1 MCPLG
6 RAGSSPAL
14 GTLSDLL
21 SSTRVAK
28 LVDAQSSGG
37 CAFGRAGSSPAP
49 GTKRE
54 IAAMRSPVF
63 GFFWSASAAG
73 TNTWRSLLGG
83 DTEVYRAY
91 DNQRFG
97 ISVRCVQD

>member
-1 MCPLG
+1 
-6 RAGSSPAL
+6 
-14 GTLSDLL
+14 
-21 SSTRVAK
+21 
-28 LVDAQSSGG
+28 
-37 CAFGRAGSSPAP
+37 
-49 GTKRE
+49 
-54 IAAMRSPVF
+54 MRSPVF
-63 GFFWSASAAG
+63 GFYWSASASG

>member
-14 GTLSDLL
+14 GTLSVYL
-21 SSTRVAK
+21 SFTRVAK

-54 IAAMRSPVF
+54 IIER
-63 GFFWSASAAG
+63 
-73 TNTWRSLLGG
+73 
-83 DTEVYRAY
+83 
-91 DNQRFG
+91 
-97 ISVRCVQD
+97 

>member
-14 GTLSDLL
+14 GTLSAYL
-21 SSTRVAK
+21 SFTRVAK

-63 GFFWSASAAG
+63 GLSIRIERLLIRYAPNV
-73 TNTWRSLLGG
+73 NTCAIRRNRNALQN
-83 DTEVYRAY
+83 AHK
-91 DNQRFG
+91 N
-97 ISVRCVQD
+97 

>member
-1 MCPLG
+1 MGVRVQVPLRVPNG
-6 RAGSSPAL
+6 RLQRCGLP
-14 GTLSDLL
+14 
-21 SSTRVAK
+21 
-28 LVDAQSSGG
+28 
-37 CAFGRAGSSPAP
+37 F
-49 GTKRE
+49 
-54 IAAMRSPVF
+54 F